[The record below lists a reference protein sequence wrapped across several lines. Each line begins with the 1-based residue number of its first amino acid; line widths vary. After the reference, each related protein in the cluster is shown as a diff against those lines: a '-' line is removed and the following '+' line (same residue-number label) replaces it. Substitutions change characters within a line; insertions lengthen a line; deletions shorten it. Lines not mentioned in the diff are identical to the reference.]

1 VKLEEAVELPR
12 VAIAGV
18 PHSGKTTLAVLH
30 AGRRP
35 LVHTDDSIDREG
47 WSERSSSLVREL
59 GGLDSF
65 VVEGM
70 RVPHALR
77 KGLEVDAVIWLPRS
91 WDKLEPGQESMGK
104 GALTVFN
111 EWRRADRGRTPVV
124 IVRSDEGES

>member
-1 VKLEEAVELPR
+1 MELPR

-18 PHSGKTTLAVLH
+18 PRAGKTTLAVVH
-30 AGRRP
+30 GGRRP

-59 GGLDSF
+59 AGLDSF

-77 KGLEVDAVIWLPRS
+77 KGLSVDVVIWLPTARE
-91 WDKLEPGQESMGK
+91 KLEPGQESMGK
-104 GALTVFN
+104 GADTVFR
-111 EWRRADRGRTPVV
+111 EWRRADRGKTPVV
-124 IVRSDEGES
+124 VVR